1 MIQSLGSHC
10 PSIDSTAFVAENAT
24 LVGKVSV
31 GPGASVWY
39 GAVLRADLAAIQVGA
54 GSNIQD
60 NCVLHLDEGMPCLVG
75 EGVTVG
81 HGAILHGCTIEDNC
95 LIGMGAILLNGAVIG
110 RDSMVGAG
118 ALITQNTV
126 IPAGSL
132 VLGSPAKVMFHNDIL
147 CFRRRSRN
155 AAPPRSTGRWPL
167 STRSGSSSHP
177 SEGIR
182 LFSKIC
188 NKGADD
194 GQPPPV
200 MQFVRKSLVVLS
212 ETGIHQFYQAFHSL
226 LLVGTVRDDADGD
239 PPDNTQ
245 GEYAQKALSVDSALL
260 FLHPDGGLVL
270 VGFLDEKSSGTSV
283 QTDLIL
289 NKNFFHKHG
298 SYSPIHVMFG
308 TYCICTAVFF
318 ADRANPRQNLH

>member
-10 PSIDSTAFVAENAT
+10 PSIDPTAFVAENAT

-126 IPAGSL
+126 IPAG
-132 VLGSPAKVMFHNDIL
+132 VWYLG
-147 CFRRRSRN
+147 
-155 AAPPRSTGRWPL
+155 PRL
-167 STRSGSSSHP
+167 
-177 SEGIR
+177 
-182 LFSKIC
+182 
-188 NKGADD
+188 
-194 GQPPPV
+194 
-200 MQFVRKSLVVLS
+200 KSN
-212 ETGIHQFYQAFHSL
+212 G
-226 LLVGTVRDDADGD
+226 
-239 PPDNTQ
+239 
-245 GEYAQKALSVDSALL
+245 
-260 FLHPDGGLVL
+260 
-270 VGFLDEKSSGTSV
+270 
-283 QTDLIL
+283 
-289 NKNFFHKHG
+289 
-298 SYSPIHVMFG
+298 
-308 TYCICTAVFF
+308 C
-318 ADRANPRQNLH
+318 

>member
-1 MIQSLGSHC
+1 MIPIPWFPLPFHRSYRLCGG
-10 PSIDSTAFVAENAT
+10 NAT

-132 VLGSPAKVMFHNDIL
+132 VLGSPAKVKRMLTPEEVESI
-147 CFRRRSRN
+147 RRSAQEYRQM
-155 AAPPRSTGRWPL
+155 AAL
-167 STRSGSSSHP
+167 
-177 SEGIR
+177 
-182 LFSKIC
+182 
-188 NKGADD
+188 
-194 GQPPPV
+194 
-200 MQFVRKSLVVLS
+200 
-212 ETGIHQFYQAFHSL
+212 HQ
-226 LLVGTVRDDADGD
+226 VG
-239 PPDNTQ
+239 
-245 GEYAQKALSVDSALL
+245 K
-260 FLHPDGGLVL
+260 
-270 VGFLDEKSSGTSV
+270 
-283 QTDLIL
+283 
-289 NKNFFHKHG
+289 
-298 SYSPIHVMFG
+298 
-308 TYCICTAVFF
+308 
-318 ADRANPRQNLH
+318 

>member
-10 PSIDSTAFVAENAT
+10 PSIDPTAFVAENAT

-31 GPGASVWY
+31 GP
-39 GAVLRADLAAIQVGA
+39 GA

-132 VLGSPAKVMFHNDIL
+132 VLGSPAKVKRMLTPEEVESI
-147 CFRRRSRN
+147 RRSAQEYRQM
-155 AAPPRSTGRWPL
+155 AAL
-167 STRSGSSSHP
+167 
-177 SEGIR
+177 
-182 LFSKIC
+182 
-188 NKGADD
+188 
-194 GQPPPV
+194 
-200 MQFVRKSLVVLS
+200 
-212 ETGIHQFYQAFHSL
+212 HQ
-226 LLVGTVRDDADGD
+226 VG
-239 PPDNTQ
+239 
-245 GEYAQKALSVDSALL
+245 K
-260 FLHPDGGLVL
+260 
-270 VGFLDEKSSGTSV
+270 
-283 QTDLIL
+283 
-289 NKNFFHKHG
+289 
-298 SYSPIHVMFG
+298 
-308 TYCICTAVFF
+308 
-318 ADRANPRQNLH
+318 